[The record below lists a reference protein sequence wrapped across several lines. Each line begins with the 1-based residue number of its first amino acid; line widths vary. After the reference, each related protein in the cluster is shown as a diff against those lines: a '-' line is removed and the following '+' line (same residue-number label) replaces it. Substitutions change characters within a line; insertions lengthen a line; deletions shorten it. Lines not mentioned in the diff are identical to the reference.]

1 VVQENAWYVIPVKAF
16 VPNRSL
22 QLHRSGD
29 AGGPYEKYR
38 EAWGL
43 MTSEERIR
51 LAKNGR

>member
-22 QLHRSGD
+22 QLHPSGD